1 MCRGC
6 GGGRCGGGRGG
17 SGSGGGLVAVIVL
30 IAIVVIF
37 AKSCG

>member
-6 GGGRCGGGRGG
+6 GGGRCGGGRSGG
-17 SGSGGGLVAVIVL
+17 GGGLVGVIVL
-30 IAIVVIF
+30 IAIVVLF